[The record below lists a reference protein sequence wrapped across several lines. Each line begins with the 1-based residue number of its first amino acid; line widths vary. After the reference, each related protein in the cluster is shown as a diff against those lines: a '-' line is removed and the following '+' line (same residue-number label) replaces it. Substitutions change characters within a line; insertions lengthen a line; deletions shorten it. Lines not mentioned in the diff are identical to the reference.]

1 MRIDAFPRPLSAWVI
16 KTMATPLAQLLYT
29 EEEYLK
35 MERASEERH
44 EYIDGYVQAMAGES
58 PEHGDISVNLT
69 GILHSQLRGK
79 SCRVRIANSKVRS
92 GPRPVLS
99 RKRKGLYS
107 YPDVFVIC
115 GEMKFHD
122 QYKDVITNP
131 TVIFEVLSE
140 STETFDRGE
149 KFLRYQNYNPSLQDY
164 VLVSQTSPTIEHYSR
179 QPDGSW
185 AYRLHQ
191 GLSANFS
198 IASIKCKLKLA
209 EVYERV
215 SFTPTKPDQ
224 KLSVKKAASKK
235 ATAKLKGRKNR

>member
-1 MRIDAFPRPLSAWVI
+1 
-16 KTMATPLAQLLYT
+16 MATPLSEFLYT
-29 EEEYLK
+29 EEEYLA
-35 MERASEERH
+35 MERTSEERH

-79 SCRVRIANSKVRS
+79 SCRVRVANSKVRS

-99 RKRKGLYS
+99 RNRKGLYS

-115 GEMKFHD
+115 GEMKFQD

-164 VLVSQTSPTIEHYSR
+164 VLVSQTSPTVEHYSR

-185 AYRLHQ
+185 AYRVHQ

-198 IASIKCKLKLA
+198 ISSIKCKLKLA
-209 EVYERV
+209 DIYERV
-215 SFTPTKPDQ
+215 IFTSKEPVQKPY
-224 KLSVKKAASKK
+224 VKKAASKK
-235 ATAKLKGRKNR
+235 AATKSKGRKKR